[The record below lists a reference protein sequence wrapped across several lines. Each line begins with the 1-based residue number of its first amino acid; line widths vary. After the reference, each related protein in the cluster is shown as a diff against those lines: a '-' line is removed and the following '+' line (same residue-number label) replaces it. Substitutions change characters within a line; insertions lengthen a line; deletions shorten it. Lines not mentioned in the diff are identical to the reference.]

1 MVFRKWKKQ
10 KYEKE
15 IERKRKEHEKL
26 DRAYKKRMKKGY
38 EEGLRQNLQFRAR

>member
-15 IERKRKEHEKL
+15 IEKKRKEHEKL

-38 EEGLRQNLQFRAR
+38 EEGLRQNLQFRA